1 MYTDSAVLPELFT
14 FFQASGLYTE
24 HIPAQNFASSLNMTL
39 LSNSDHIPGTMQDES
54 IRESSGFTHQELP
67 STSYEDQALPH
78 CWNRANQRAENPGK
92 TISDGAERER
102 LRFLG

>member
-54 IRESSGFTHQELP
+54 ISRVLASLIRSCPQPAMKIKLCLTAGTEQIREP
-67 STSYEDQALPH
+67 KIPVK
-78 CWNRANQRAENPGK
+78 P
-92 TISDGAERER
+92 
-102 LRFLG
+102 